1 MSNQRVLVFAYYF
14 PPMGLSGVQRVSKFM
29 KYLPDVGWQPHV
41 ITTGPTA
48 YYAHDESLLTD
59 LEDRDIVIYRTE
71 GKDPNSLLKDQG
83 TIKMPREFVRK
94 ILRRLSDT
102 FFIPDNKKAW
112 AQQALA
118 VARDLVQQH
127 EYEAIFVSGPPF
139 SSMMAAATL
148 SKETGI
154 PLIVDYR
161 DLWVGNQFHFYP
173 TLWHSNKHQ
182 QLEREVLSVAS
193 RVTVTNRRIK
203 EHLIARYNFL
213 CSDEVAIIPHGYDPA
228 DFVQVSPFPREDSAF
243 RLTYAGIFYDVVS
256 PIPFFKAVKKV
267 ITENPTF
274 KLDLQFVGLLRD
286 EYKKAAKK
294 YRIDGLITD
303 HGYCE
308 HGDSV
313 RHLLSSDALWM
324 MVGNTRNADTIS
336 SAKLYEYMAS
346 RKPLLVS
353 VPDGILRKDA
363 QRYGAAWITEPDDV
377 DAIATSIVEMYT
389 AWKQG
394 RMPKPNEDVIASHNR
409 AHLTELLAK
418 QFGMSARVI

>member
-1 MSNQRVLVFAYYF
+1 MSKQRVLVFAYYF

-48 YYAHDESLLTD
+48 YYAHDESLLAD
-59 LEDRDIVIYRTE
+59 LEGRDIEIYRTE
-71 GKDPNSLLKDQG
+71 GKDPNSLLKDKG
-83 TIKMPREFVRK
+83 TVKMPREFFRK

-102 FFIPDNKKAW
+102 FFIPDNKKGW
-112 AQQALA
+112 ARQALA
-118 VARDLVQQH
+118 LGRELVQQY
-127 EYEAIFVSGPPF
+127 EFEAIFVSGPPF

-173 TLWHSNKHQ
+173 TLWHSSKHQ
-182 QLEREVLSVAS
+182 QLERDVLSVAS

-213 CSDEVAIIPHGYDPA
+213 RSDEVAIIPHGFDPA
-228 DFVQVSPFPREDSAF
+228 DFSGVSPLTRDDKSF
-243 RLTYAGIFYDVVS
+243 RLTYAGIFYDVVT
-256 PIPFFKAVKKV
+256 PIPFFKAVRKV
-267 ITENPTF
+267 LAENASIS
-274 KLDLQFVGLLRD
+274 LDLHFVGLLRD

-294 YRIDGLITD
+294 YGLDGIITD
-303 HGYCE
+303 HGYCDHNE
-308 HGDSV
+308 SV
-313 RHLLSSDALWM
+313 RHLLASDALWM
-324 MVGNTRNADTIS
+324 MVGKTRNADTIS

-353 VPDGILRKDA
+353 VPDGTLRKDA
-363 QRYGAAWITEPDDV
+363 QRYGAAWITDPDDV
-377 DAIATSIVEMYT
+377 DAIAASIVEMYT
-389 AWKQG
+389 AWNQG
-394 RMPKPNEDVIASHNR
+394 RMPKPHEDVIASHDR
-409 AHLTELLAK
+409 AQLTELLAK